1 MKKKLL
7 FVIPA
12 LNLGGAEKSFVNLL
26 NAIDY
31 NRYEVDVFL
40 MTRTGVFLDFI
51 PKEVNILPQS
61 QHFSDFSTSFSQS
74 VLKFLKEGQ
83 ISLVFYK
90 ILFTFSSRL
99 IKNPVIK
106 EQKMWKYL
114 KYFLKN
120 TISLFLILKKL
131 QVIMSLKKR
140 MQRKKWAGFIPIWK
154 HWELILI

>member
-1 MKKKLL
+1 MKKKIL

-51 PKEVNILPQS
+51 PKEINILPQA
-61 QHFSDFSTSFSQS
+61 QDFSNFSISFSQS
-74 VLKFLKEGQ
+74 ILKLLKEGK

-90 ILFTFSSRL
+90 TLFTFFYRGR
-99 IKNPVIK
+99 KNFRIPRGYYDVITK
-106 EQKMWKYL
+106 WEQ
-114 KYFLKN
+114 
-120 TISLFLILKKL
+120 
-131 QVIMSLKKR
+131 
-140 MQRKKWAGFIPIWK
+140 
-154 HWELILI
+154 